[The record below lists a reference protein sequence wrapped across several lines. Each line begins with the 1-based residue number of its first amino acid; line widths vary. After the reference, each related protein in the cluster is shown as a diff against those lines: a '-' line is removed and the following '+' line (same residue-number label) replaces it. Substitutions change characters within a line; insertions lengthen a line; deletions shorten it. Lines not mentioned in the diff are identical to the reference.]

1 MSKASNEVYMK
12 NPQRIWNFWMK
23 QVTNCV
29 LNFVQINWY
38 IPHEETGH
46 KLWPEFVQINWNF
59 AHEETGHALWPDF
72 AQINWNF
79 AHEETGHALWPGFPK
94 LIN

>member
-12 NPQRIWNFWMK
+12 NLQSIWNVWMIAYK
-23 QVTNCV
+23 
-29 LNFVQINWY
+29 
-38 IPHEETGH
+38 ETGH
-46 KLWPEFVQINWNF
+46 KLWPDFVQINSNF
-59 AHEETGHALWPDF
+59 AHEETGHKLWPDF